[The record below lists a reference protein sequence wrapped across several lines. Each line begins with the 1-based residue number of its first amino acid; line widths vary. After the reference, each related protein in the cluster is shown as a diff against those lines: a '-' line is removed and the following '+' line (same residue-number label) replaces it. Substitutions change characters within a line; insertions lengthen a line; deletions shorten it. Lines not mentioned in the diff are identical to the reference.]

1 MKVCSVC
8 IFFLVLNFVCSF
20 ICLSL
25 GTLFIPPTTDYTAEV
40 ITDLIIANFSPP
52 AVPSV
57 SENQLEN
64 AASRL
69 LELYPDIPALGS
81 PFNTGNDTFG
91 LSPGYKRISA
101 LCKRTDSVLL
111 SEATHVTTVNVKSE
125 TSASSPSEGYG
136 YRQQVMWV

>member
-1 MKVCSVC
+1 MY
-8 IFFLVLNFVCSF
+8 FLSGLEFRFLFVC
-20 ICLSL
+20 LSS

-64 AASRL
+64 AATRL
-69 LELYPDIPALGS
+69 LELYPNIPALGS

-101 LCKRTDSVLL
+101 LCKRIDSVLL
-111 SEATHVTTVNVKSE
+111 SEATHVTVNLKSE

-136 YRQQVMWV
+136 YRQQVMRV